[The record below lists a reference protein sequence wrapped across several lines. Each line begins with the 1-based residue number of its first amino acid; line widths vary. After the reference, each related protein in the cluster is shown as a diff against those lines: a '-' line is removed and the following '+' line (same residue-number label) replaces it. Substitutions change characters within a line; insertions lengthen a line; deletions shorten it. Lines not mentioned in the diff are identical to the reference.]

1 MCLALKEAH
10 NLTAVYFLPT
20 HKNPLKKAACHDA
33 QHRKNMLEL
42 ALKKV
47 PDCYCHPLE
56 LERKGPSYTIDTVKK
71 LRLIEPFC
79 SSKMYLLMGEDLLD
93 DFHKWQSV
101 HELISLIQPLVA
113 SRSGNV
119 LSGLWQKDPL
129 LVKAI
134 NKGFTKTPLLDIS
147 STEIRKR
154 LKRGMYCG
162 HLLNQDVLEYIS
174 NHKLYM

>member
-20 HKNPLKKAACHDA
+20 QKNPLKKIACLDA

-71 LRLIEPFC
+71 LRSIEPFC

-93 DFHKWQSV
+93 DFHKWKNV
-101 HELISLIQPLVA
+101 HELISFIQPLVA
-113 SRSGNV
+113 SRSEDV
-119 LSGLWQKDPL
+119 LPGLWQKDPL